1 MEYSKIL
8 RQITMKR
15 LFISTGLGKIDKMVI
30 YEYRAGSLW
39 CIDMQAVCFWCNI
52 NPYKQLRC
60 TETLL
65 SMAEVTNMNIH
76 DGNGRGALCQ
86 SEYCSIQV
94 KVLNRQTWEP
104 PHCHEFQEFV
114 LIKKGYCVHCY
125 RGTKVW
131 LLPGDVFVT
140 QPNEEHSYQIY
151 APAEIIHCRFFV
163 SGMSED
169 LTHMS
174 KRAVSLPPGEG
185 DCPKS
190 RQSALDRQ
198 GIIYLNIKERRE
210 IASLLAQIME
220 EEKRGEE
227 DQELVKIACLQ
238 MILVK
243 LQRIQRYQT
252 EQGEKHK
259 GSRKERIYE
268 ILSYAES
275 HLAERV
281 AHETLAE
288 MAYWSVGYFRSV
300 FKDVTGMAPAEY
312 LNRMRIAKSL
322 EYMQKE
328 HLNVSQ
334 SAERVGFDDPGYYS
348 KLFKKIIG
356 YSPKYFRFD

>member
-1 MEYSKIL
+1 
-8 RQITMKR
+8 
-15 LFISTGLGKIDKMVI
+15 
-30 YEYRAGSLW
+30 
-39 CIDMQAVCFWCNI
+39 
-52 NPYKQLRC
+52 
-60 TETLL
+60 
-65 SMAEVTNMNIH
+65 MNIH
-76 DGNGRGALCQ
+76 DGNGRGVPCQ
-86 SEYCSIQV
+86 NEYCKIEV
-94 KVLNRQTWEP
+94 KVWDRQISML
-104 PHCHEFQEFV
+104 PHCHEFYEFA

-131 LLPGDVFVT
+131 LLPGDVFLT

-151 APAEIIHCRFFV
+151 APAEIIYCRFFFN
-163 SGMSED
+163 GMSEE
-169 LTHMS
+169 LAHIS
-174 KRAVSLPPGEG
+174 KRGEG
-185 DCPKS
+185 LPMGERDCSKS

-210 IASLLAQIME
+210 IANLLAQIME
-220 EEKRGEE
+220 EEKRGEAG
-227 DQELVKIACLQ
+227 QEVVKMACLQ

-243 LQRIQRYQT
+243 LQRIQRYHM

-259 GSRKERIYE
+259 GDRKERVYE

-275 HLAERV
+275 HLTERM

-288 MAYWSVGYFRSV
+288 LAYWSVGYFRSV
-300 FKDVTGMAPAEY
+300 FKDVTGTAPTEY

-334 SAERVGFDDPGYYS
+334 SAEKVGFDDPGYYS